1 MYPIG
6 RRYIA
11 CNIYSMIKSLR
22 KTATLV
28 NVSHTTVAR
37 WIKDPTPKVHNNL
50 QRNYCSKA
58 FIINETIRSI
68 ILINPMIT
76 HK

>member
-1 MYPIG
+1 MYPID

-37 WIKDPTPKVHNNL
+37 WIKDPTPKG
-50 QRNYCSKA
+50 SK
-58 FIINETIRSI
+58 E
-68 ILINPMIT
+68 LIFLTMSCVKT
-76 HK
+76 